1 MNNSKKLPLI
11 SKVGYLFGDFGS
23 QFCWTFIGSYLSV
36 FYTDIV
42 GLAPVVVTTIF
53 LIARIWDAINDPMM
67 GAIAERT
74 HTKWGRFR
82 PYMAFGA
89 PILAIFSTIV
99 FVNPNFST
107 NGKIAFAVITYILA
121 GMLYTMV
128 NIPYGALAGVMTSDV
143 EERSSLAAF
152 RMLGMNMGML
162 IINAVAMPLILHF
175 SKSDTPVAKG
185 YTYTALVFAIVGC
198 ISFYITY
205 FTSKEVVQPVQ
216 KKKVPIK
223 DTVKTIFTPHIIKVA
238 LIQFFVM
245 CGFMGRVGVVVY
257 YYMYV
262 LKRMD
267 KISFLMTLQSIGGII
282 GIVCIVKIAAK
293 LGKKTT
299 VVVSNILSA
308 ISMIAIFFI
317 PASNITLITIVT
329 FIFGLVSGSAPLI
342 LSMLA
347 DAIDYEE
354 YQTGIRADGAA
365 YATNG
370 LASKA
375 GTAVAGIGV
384 SIMAA
389 FGYVANAEQT
399 TGALR
404 GINITTNLIPAVFFI
419 LAAII
424 ALTWKLD
431 EKRAQQIRNELD
443 ERIQKSNQD
452 T

>member
-11 SKVGYLFGDFGS
+11 SKIGYLFGDFGS

-42 GLAPVVVTTIF
+42 GLAPIVVTTIF
-53 LIARIWDAINDPMM
+53 LVARIWDAINDPMM

-89 PILAIFSTIV
+89 PFLAVFSVIV
-99 FVNPNFST
+99 FTNPDLSM
-107 NGKIAFAVITYILA
+107 NGKIAFAAFAYIAA
-121 GMLYTMV
+121 GMLYTVV

-152 RMLGMNMGML
+152 RMNGMNIGML
-162 IINAVAMPLILHF
+162 IINAVAMPLILYF
-175 SKSDTPVAKG
+175 SNSDTPVAKG
-185 YTYTALVFAIVGC
+185 YTYTALVFAIIGC
-198 ISFYITY
+198 ISFYITF
-205 FTSKEVVQPVQ
+205 FTSKEVVQPV
-216 KKKVPIK
+216 KKDKVPIK
-223 DTVKTIFTPHIIKVA
+223 DTVKTIFTPHIMRVA

-245 CGFMGRVGVVVY
+245 CGFMGRIGVVVY
-257 YYMYV
+257 YYIYV
-262 LKRMD
+262 IHRMD
-267 KISFLMTLQSIGGII
+267 MISFLMTLQSVGGII
-282 GIVCIVKIAAK
+282 GVMFVPKFAAK
-293 LGKKTT
+293 FGKKKT
-299 VVVSNILSA
+299 V
-308 ISMIAIFFI
+308 IATNVLAALALFIIYFI
-317 PASNITLITIVT
+317 PETNITLLTVVT
-329 FIFGLVSGSAPLI
+329 LVFGLVSVGSPLI

-354 YQTGIRADGAA
+354 YHHGVRADGAA

-384 SIMAA
+384 SVMAL

-399 TGALR
+399 TMAMR
-404 GINITTNLIPAVFFI
+404 GINITTNVIPAVFFV
-419 LAAII
+419 LAAIV
-424 ALTWKLD
+424 AMTWKLD
-431 EKRAQQIRNELD
+431 ENEAQIIRDKLD
-443 ERIQKSNQD
+443 ARIREEEK
-452 T
+452 